1 MMYRYEKD
9 RAMHKGGHTVS
20 VFNKMIGL
28 MVIALFISGCAAK
41 QKELLVQDYLRM
53 TNDEVLTYYCQLSD
67 EIDRCVSESNKVSV
81 GLGTG
86 FGIGGVGIGMGVSES
101 APTCK
106 ADELR
111 QRRSAVRIEL
121 QHRGV
126 NP

>member
-1 MMYRYEKD
+1 MCRYEKD

-20 VFNKMIGL
+20 VWKKMIGFI
-28 MVIALFISGCAAK
+28 VIALFISGCAGR
-41 QKELLVQDYLRM
+41 QKELLAQDYMQM
-53 TNDEVLTYYCQLSD
+53 TADEILTYYYQLSD
-67 EIDRCVSESNKVSV
+67 EIDRCVSESNRTSV

-86 FGIGGVGIGMGVSES
+86 FGLGEVGIGLGVSES
-101 APTCK
+101 SPTCN